1 MARGNCA
8 CATQLLTYQAS
19 CACPAAGPPLPQRS
33 QVLTLFLF
41 SSASQRLRAKSI
53 SCLVTSIRVLPY
65 FLVSGT
71 HMEHD
76 LPRVLHDIYLQ
87 YKGLS
92 IIATLPLDTHPG
104 LLPIL
109 TDGARG
115 PQ

>member
-1 MARGNCA
+1 MLRGGHKGTKALPTIACHLAFTQSAEINRAPQVSSLYERRRQSAR
-8 CATQLLTYQAS
+8 
-19 CACPAAGPPLPQRS
+19 
-33 QVLTLFLF
+33 V
-41 SSASQRLRAKSI
+41 LRAKSI